1 MRIHSLGLGPSQ
13 GHSRTIVGIER
24 RRPRAGAAESE
35 FNLLILDPG
44 TRTVELAAALKGGKN
59 WQRLLKRGV
68 HTLNKVEYQL
78 MYVDDGLATGAELAG
93 LKILQAEEWH

>member
-1 MRIHSLGLGPSQ
+1 M
-13 GHSRTIVGIER
+13 GIER
-24 RRPRAGAAESE
+24 RRSRAGAPESE

-44 TRTVELAAALKGGKN
+44 TSTVKLAAALKEGKN

-68 HTLNKVEYQL
+68 HTLDEAEYQL

>member
-1 MRIHSLGLGPSQ
+1 M
-13 GHSRTIVGIER
+13 GIER

-44 TRTVELAAALKGGKN
+44 TPTFKLAAALKEGKN
-59 WQRLLKRGV
+59 WQQLLKRGV
-68 HTLNKVEYQL
+68 HTLIKAEYQL

-93 LKILQAEEWH
+93 LKIIDAQEWH

>member
-1 MRIHSLGLGPSQ
+1 MQ

-35 FNLLILDPG
+35 FNLLVLDPG
-44 TRTVELAAALKGGKN
+44 IPTVKLAVALREGKN

-68 HTLNKVEYQL
+68 HTLDKPEYQL
-78 MYVDDGLATGAELAG
+78 MYVDDGLAVGEELTE
-93 LKILQAEEWH
+93 LKSIQAEEWH